1 MQYGWETI
9 YSASMFFLL
18 RPDPSSPNC
27 SSTGTSRA
35 GAKFLQSH
43 HDKHPQFITLHYRN
57 RKSNTYQRTNPDSNS
72 YAPTMVRPLHN
83 NNCGWSSAWPC
94 YERAS
99 VCACL
104 CFCVC
109 MCVCVCGLTG
119 AHILPEHQHGHL
131 GDTHPFLNYLPAFL
145 RAYLPSLILHSHQ
158 RRLCWRLWRPLC
170 VTQGQHSLFFLHFP
184 LLVTFL
190 CANSL
195 LHVWEMIWGE
205 QTGDGI

>member
-72 YAPTMVRPLHN
+72 CAPTMVRPLHN
-83 NNCGWSSAWPC
+83 NNCGRSSAWPC
-94 YERAS
+94 YERAR
-99 VCACL
+99 A
-104 CFCVC
+104 
-109 MCVCVCGLTG
+109 CVCVCVSLFLCMYVCVWSDRCPHPPRASTRPPRRRTS
-119 AHILPEHQHGHL
+119 IPQLP
-131 GDTHPFLNYLPAFL
+131 PCLPPC
-145 RAYLPSLILHSHQ
+145 LPSILSFFIPTNGDSAGGYDV
-158 RRLCWRLWRPLC
+158 RC
-170 VTQGQHSLFFLHFP
+170 VLHKVTIVCTSCIFP
-184 LLVTFL
+184 SWLRSSV
-190 CANSL
+190 
-195 LHVWEMIWGE
+195 
-205 QTGDGI
+205 QTVSYTYGR